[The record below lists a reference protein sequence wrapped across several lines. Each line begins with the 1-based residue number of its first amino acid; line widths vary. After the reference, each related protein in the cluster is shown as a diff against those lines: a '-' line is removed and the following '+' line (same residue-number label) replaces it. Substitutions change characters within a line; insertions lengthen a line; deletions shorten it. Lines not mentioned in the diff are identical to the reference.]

1 MSFYFEKLIV
11 WQKAYLLSKQIHTL
25 IRDFP
30 KEEQYALIDQLR
42 RSSLSVVSNIAEWSA
57 RVTDADRKHFL
68 TMAQGSCMEVAT
80 QIMLA
85 DDFGYIKNQE
95 EKEHI
100 LSLLDEIVKML
111 YAMVN
116 K

>member
-1 MSFYFEKLIV
+1 
-11 WQKAYLLSKQIHTL
+11 
-25 IRDFP
+25 
-30 KEEQYALIDQLR
+30 
-42 RSSLSVVSNIAEWSA
+42 
-57 RVTDADRKHFL
+57 
-68 TMAQGSCMEVAT
+68 MEVAT